1 MKKKLFMFSLIALA
15 LMMSIMG
22 VSAVTIA
29 NGVVIVQPTASSYSQ
44 NLTLQVMNV
53 TTLFGEMKNCTFYVK
68 SATLT
73 ANSSWV
79 NMGTFLNTTL
89 NAVNGTY
96 NSTYLEDGTD
106 YTLNATCRN
115 SSNDIAYAT
124 VLLTIDNTV
133 PTAPTS
139 LSPSDSTS
147 LNSAATDYSFSATV
161 TNSKTTSCTYV
172 IGRGGTSTSSQDTTS
187 ATGTYSGSNCSFTK
201 TFADHNS
208 NGEWYYYFTAS
219 DGTNTTSSGSN
230 KLQVGINPTG
240 GYNPDE
246 ETIAP
251 IAPKSTVVTT
261 ITNVLKNNGFILFI
275 IVVVIV
281 IIAAV
286 IGSRI
291 KK

>member
-139 LSPSDSTS
+139 LSPSNSTS

-208 NGEWYYYFTAS
+208 NGDWYYYFTAS
-219 DGTNTTSSGSN
+219 DGTNTTGSTN
-230 KLQVGINPTG
+230 QVFKVGINPTG
-240 GYNPDE
+240 GYNPDDDVIPVA
-246 ETIAP
+246 TSP
-251 IAPKSTVVTT
+251 GSVVTT